1 MTSSNFPVRGLSE
14 TDRYLLRRAALDRGV
29 SANALI
35 VDLLRRELDVL
46 LPGAREAYERR
57 TDVAE
62 QALRRQGVDPDS
74 AEYAKVRA
82 WTRAMLAR
90 ADQLRRNQTA

>member
-14 TDRYLLRRAALDRGV
+14 TDRYLLKRAALEHGV
-29 SANALI
+29 SANTL
-35 VDLLRRELDVL
+35 VLDLLRRELDAL

-57 TDVAE
+57 TEIAE

-74 AEYAKVRA
+74 AEYAAVRRDA
-82 WTRAMLAR
+82 RTVLAR
-90 ADQLRRNQTA
+90 ADGLRQDRTA